1 MYHRNGRESIYMLLA
16 ILAVSACLTFEYVYA
31 IIKMLEVG

>member
-1 MYHRNGRESIYMLLA
+1 MYHRNGNESIWVMLG
-16 ILAVSACLTFEYVYA
+16 ILAVSACLTWEYVYA